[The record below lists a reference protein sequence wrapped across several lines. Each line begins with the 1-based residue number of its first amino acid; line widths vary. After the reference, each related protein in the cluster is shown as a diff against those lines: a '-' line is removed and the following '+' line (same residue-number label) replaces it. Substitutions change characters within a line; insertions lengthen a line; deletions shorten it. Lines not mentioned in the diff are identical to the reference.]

1 MSLALHLGMT
11 EEGLLRSMTEAE
23 LHRWMQFAGRHQLP
37 LRRMELMF
45 AQLSMVIAR
54 FAGSK
59 NAKAA
64 DFLLKAPEEEPEDA
78 TPIDAMKRAFKF
90 SPRPKLK
97 VVA

>member
-1 MSLALHLGMT
+1 MNLALHLGMT

-23 LHRWMQFAGRHQLP
+23 LHRWMLFAGRHQLP
-37 LRRMELMF
+37 LRRMELMI

-64 DFLLKAPEEEPEDA
+64 DFLLRAPEEEPEDA
-78 TPIDAMKRAFKF
+78 TPIDAMKRAFNF
-90 SPRPKLK
+90 RPRPKLK

>member
-54 FAGSK
+54 FASHPVAG
-59 NAKAA
+59 NAAN
-64 DFLLKAPEEEPEDA
+64 DPTSFP
-78 TPIDAMKRAFKF
+78 AFE
-90 SPRPKLK
+90 
-97 VVA
+97 VVAKHLLEQRG